1 MIQFSSLSKPPFYD
15 QYFTPTGRRMLAAV
29 PAVHSNLNRT
39 SLFSISK
46 YGKITGKMVH
56 SNHFFKARSRSQPS
70 PMGGIAD
77 KYPKGAKYS
86 KSSKHSEAYPVDPK
100 GKPDL
105 NGYLTSTI
113 VSAPLVGVEF
123 ESNCSRTTV
132 NQAKIL
138 FQSYEVPPP
147 NPTTSIKIDLQNILI
162 GFGGSRSSPKGGGGG
177 RGRVRVELL
186 AHHRK

>member
-1 MIQFSSLSKPPFYD
+1 MPQKYASSTSSPIYISEVIRSSSFRVTNISSSPKSDYPIPVPYFRIRSSKNSAIFY
-15 QYFTPTGRRMLAAV
+15 
-29 PAVHSNLNRT
+29 
-39 SLFSISK
+39 SK
-46 YGKITGKMVH
+46 LIMEPI
-56 SNHFFKARSRSQPS
+56 RWR
-70 PMGGIAD
+70 
-77 KYPKGAKYS
+77 GAKYS
-86 KSSKHSEAYPVDPK
+86 KSEPQLN
-100 GKPDL
+100 GLEGGFEPDL

-113 VSAPLVGVEF
+113 VSAPPVGVEF